1 VGSQVEEGR
10 SHVSAVVV
18 LEAWRARLCARGL
31 REAHERMRRGIA
43 AGGIDMRE
51 AMSIAHTMDAA
62 IDMLRRTAPRLE
74 AGTELRRL
82 AEDVLAGF
90 LRWRAAEPRSEDS
103 REAAFR
109 FGTLVHEL
117 ERVASRDSFG

>member
-1 VGSQVEEGR
+1 VTTHEE
-10 SHVSAVVV
+10 HVSAVVV

-51 AMSIAHTMDAA
+51 AMTIAQTMDSA
-62 IDMLRRTAPRLE
+62 IDMLRRTAARLE
-74 AGTELRRL
+74 EGSELRRL
-82 AEDVLAGF
+82 AEDVLVAF
-90 LRWRAAEPRSEDS
+90 TRWRAAEPRSDDS
-103 REAAFR
+103 RVSALR

-117 ERVASRDSFG
+117 EKVASREATATA